1 MIIKTYTNYIKPDK
15 TIEIDIE
22 KEFENDNYLIQ
33 TLKRTSKFQ
42 NDKKLIQYENN
53 LNNVLNLINQRIKLR
68 NNPKTKLMHEENN
81 EFLRQY
87 KYLSETFE
95 KQMEKVL
102 EDLIL
107 IYTKKGYHIPKFSYK
122 NNIFKINALI
132 EANSEKLRLLLM
144 EELRNKKNI
153 IGPKTLMFLNK
164 LNYLVKILITKD
176 PNLVKKYNKLL
187 NKNDPYINKESIEQ
201 IKIYIK
207 NIIQLLKNVKI
218 NKIGSN
224 KPKRKSSFLSKIP
237 QLNNI
242 RISNKKN
249 SIKTDLININN
260 NNNDILSTEGSLSAF
275 KKRNPNSFLSMR
287 LSNYSI
293 KPNKLINTI
302 NSRNDFITSKK
313 ILYEN
318 KTEENTNINNKK
330 KIFFQKSKPI
340 INLKMKTIFSNIS
353 KAKSRNEKILPE
365 YKTQSDSKK
374 TICSDISKYIKQAKI
389 NNLYKSEKKIYTLG
403 LRKTSENKI
412 QNNDFPLSKKPSK
425 YIEYSYDNNISK
437 NYNINISSSDT
448 IKKVKTIEK
457 EEEKTQFLWN
467 AYKKIKKGKYEIV
480 EDIMNKYL
488 KDIKEFDINDQNIL
502 MKHYNYKNLRNNLFE
517 LNMKV
522 SDDST
527 RKKIEKIY
535 SNIHIL
541 KRIKPVLNN
550 MEEKEINIDRLE
562 KIYTS
567 GVNKYI
573 HMNF

>member
-260 NNNDILSTEGSLSAF
+260 NNNNDILSTEGSLSAF

-412 QNNDFPLSKKPSK
+412 QNNDFPLSKKPNK
-425 YIEYSYDNNISK
+425 YKEYSYDNNISK

-567 GVNKYI
+567 GVNK
-573 HMNF
+573 

>member
-176 PNLVKKYNKLL
+176 TNLVKKYNKLL

-237 QLNNI
+237 QLNNF

-249 SIKTDLININN
+249 SSKTDLININN

-302 NSRNDFITSKK
+302 NSRNEYVNSKNA
-313 ILYEN
+313 LHVN
-318 KTEENTNINNKK
+318 KTEENNNINNKK

-365 YKTQSDSKK
+365 FKTQSNSKK
-374 TICSDISKYIKQAKI
+374 TTCSDISKYIKQAKI

-567 GVNKYI
+567 GVNK
-573 HMNF
+573 

>member
-260 NNNDILSTEGSLSAF
+260 NNNNDILSTEGSLSAF
-275 KKRNPNSFLSMR
+275 KKRNPNSFSSMR

-313 ILYEN
+313 ILNEN
-318 KTEENTNINNKK
+318 KTEEKTNINNKK

-567 GVNKYI
+567 GVNK
-573 HMNF
+573 

>member
-249 SIKTDLININN
+249 SIKTDLININNN

-567 GVNKYI
+567 GVNK
-573 HMNF
+573 

>member
-260 NNNDILSTEGSLSAF
+260 NNNNDILSTEGSLSAF

-365 YKTQSDSKK
+365 FKTQSNSKK
-374 TICSDISKYIKQAKI
+374 TTCSDISKYIKQAKI

-567 GVNKYI
+567 GVNK
-573 HMNF
+573 

>member
-249 SIKTDLININN
+249 SSKTDLININN

-275 KKRNPNSFLSMR
+275 KKRNPNSFSSMR

-467 AYKKIKKGKYEIV
+467 AYKKIKKGKYESV

-567 GVNKYI
+567 GVNK
-573 HMNF
+573 

>member
-15 TIEIDIE
+15 TVEIDIE

-249 SIKTDLININN
+249 SIKTDLININNN

-567 GVNKYI
+567 GVNK
-573 HMNF
+573 

>member
-176 PNLVKKYNKLL
+176 TNLVKKYNKLL

-260 NNNDILSTEGSLSAF
+260 NNNNDILSTEGSLSAF

-318 KTEENTNINNKK
+318 KTEENTNIINKK
-330 KIFFQKSKPI
+330 NFFFQKSKPI

-567 GVNKYI
+567 GVNK
-573 HMNF
+573 

>member
-201 IKIYIK
+201 IKKYIK
-207 NIIQLLKNVKI
+207 NIIQILKTVKI

-365 YKTQSDSKK
+365 FKTQSDSKK
-374 TICSDISKYIKQAKI
+374 TTCSDISKYIKQTKI

-412 QNNDFPLSKKPSK
+412 QNNDFPLSKKSSK

-457 EEEKTQFLWN
+457 VEEKPQFLWN
-467 AYKKIKKGKYEIV
+467 AYKKIKKGKYESV

-550 MEEKEINIDRLE
+550 MEEKEINIDRFE

-567 GVNKYI
+567 GVNK
-573 HMNF
+573 

>member
-567 GVNKYI
+567 GVNK
-573 HMNF
+573 

>member
-201 IKIYIK
+201 IKKYIK

-249 SIKTDLININN
+249 SIKTDLININNN

-567 GVNKYI
+567 GVNK
-573 HMNF
+573 

>member
-249 SIKTDLININN
+249 SSKSDLININNN

-567 GVNKYI
+567 GVNK
-573 HMNF
+573 

>member
-201 IKIYIK
+201 IKKYIK
-207 NIIQLLKNVKI
+207 NIIQILKTVKI

-249 SIKTDLININN
+249 SIKTDLININNN

-467 AYKKIKKGKYEIV
+467 AYKKIKKGKYESV

-535 SNIHIL
+535 SNIHHIL

-567 GVNKYI
+567 GVNK
-573 HMNF
+573 

>member
-15 TIEIDIE
+15 TIEIHIE

-207 NIIQLLKNVKI
+207 NIIQLLKTVKI

-260 NNNDILSTEGSLSAF
+260 NNNNDILSTEGSLSAF
-275 KKRNPNSFLSMR
+275 KKRNPNSFSSMR

-412 QNNDFPLSKKPSK
+412 QNCDFPLSKKPSK

-467 AYKKIKKGKYEIV
+467 AYKKIKKGKYESV

-567 GVNKYI
+567 GVNK
-573 HMNF
+573 

>member
-207 NIIQLLKNVKI
+207 NIILLLKNVKI

-425 YIEYSYDNNISK
+425 YMEYSYDNNISK

-488 KDIKEFDINDQNIL
+488 KDIKEFDIKDQNIL

-567 GVNKYI
+567 GVNK
-573 HMNF
+573 

>member
-1 MIIKTYTNYIKPDK
+1 
-15 TIEIDIE
+15 
-22 KEFENDNYLIQ
+22 
-33 TLKRTSKFQ
+33 
-42 NDKKLIQYENN
+42 
-53 LNNVLNLINQRIKLR
+53 
-68 NNPKTKLMHEENN
+68 
-81 EFLRQY
+81 
-87 KYLSETFE
+87 
-95 KQMEKVL
+95 
-102 EDLIL
+102 
-107 IYTKKGYHIPKFSYK
+107 
-122 NNIFKINALI
+122 
-132 EANSEKLRLLLM
+132 
-144 EELRNKKNI
+144 
-153 IGPKTLMFLNK
+153 
-164 LNYLVKILITKD
+164 
-176 PNLVKKYNKLL
+176 
-187 NKNDPYINKESIEQ
+187 
-201 IKIYIK
+201 
-207 NIIQLLKNVKI
+207 
-218 NKIGSN
+218 
-224 KPKRKSSFLSKIP
+224 
-237 QLNNI
+237 
-242 RISNKKN
+242 
-249 SIKTDLININN
+249 
-260 NNNDILSTEGSLSAF
+260 
-275 KKRNPNSFLSMR
+275 MR

-522 SDDST
+522 SDGST

-567 GVNKYI
+567 GVNK
-573 HMNF
+573 

>member
-517 LNMKV
+517 LNMKI

-567 GVNKYI
+567 GVNK
-573 HMNF
+573 

>member
-260 NNNDILSTEGSLSAF
+260 NNNNDILSTEGSLSAF

-412 QNNDFPLSKKPSK
+412 QNNDFPLSKKSSK

-567 GVNKYI
+567 GVNK
-573 HMNF
+573 

>member
-365 YKTQSDSKK
+365 FKTQSDSKK
-374 TICSDISKYIKQAKI
+374 TTCSDISKYIKQAKI

-567 GVNKYI
+567 GVNK
-573 HMNF
+573 

>member
-275 KKRNPNSFLSMR
+275 KKRNPNSFSSMR

-567 GVNKYI
+567 GVNK
-573 HMNF
+573 

>member
-302 NSRNDFITSKK
+302 NSRNEFITSKK

-567 GVNKYI
+567 GVNK
-573 HMNF
+573 

>member
-176 PNLVKKYNKLL
+176 TNLVKKYNKLL

-249 SIKTDLININN
+249 SIKTDLININNN

-374 TICSDISKYIKQAKI
+374 TICSDISKYIKQTKI

-412 QNNDFPLSKKPSK
+412 QNNDFPLSKKSSK

-488 KDIKEFDINDQNIL
+488 KDIKEFDIKDQNIL

-567 GVNKYI
+567 GVNK
-573 HMNF
+573 

>member
-260 NNNDILSTEGSLSAF
+260 NNDILSTEGSLSAF

-467 AYKKIKKGKYEIV
+467 AYKKIKKGKYESV

-567 GVNKYI
+567 GVNK
-573 HMNF
+573 

>member
-260 NNNDILSTEGSLSAF
+260 NNNNDILSTEGSLSAF

-425 YIEYSYDNNISK
+425 YMEYSYDNNISK

-567 GVNKYI
+567 GVNK
-573 HMNF
+573 

>member
-207 NIIQLLKNVKI
+207 NIIQLLKTVKI

-249 SIKTDLININN
+249 SIKTDLININ

-412 QNNDFPLSKKPSK
+412 HNNDFPLSKKPSK

-448 IKKVKTIEK
+448 IKKVKTLEK

-567 GVNKYI
+567 GVNK
-573 HMNF
+573 

>member
-260 NNNDILSTEGSLSAF
+260 NNNNDILSTEGSLSAF

-302 NSRNDFITSKK
+302 NSRNEYITSKK

-318 KTEENTNINNKK
+318 KTEENNNINNKK
-330 KIFFQKSKPI
+330 KIFFQNSKPI

-412 QNNDFPLSKKPSK
+412 RNNDFPLSKKPSK

-467 AYKKIKKGKYEIV
+467 AYKKIKKGKYENV

-567 GVNKYI
+567 GVNK
-573 HMNF
+573 

>member
-260 NNNDILSTEGSLSAF
+260 NNNNDILSTEGSLSAF

-330 KIFFQKSKPI
+330 KFFFKKSKPI

-425 YIEYSYDNNISK
+425 YKEYSYDNNISK

-567 GVNKYI
+567 GVNK
-573 HMNF
+573 

>member
-260 NNNDILSTEGSLSAF
+260 NNDILSTEGSLSAF

-412 QNNDFPLSKKPSK
+412 QNNDFPLSKKSSK

-467 AYKKIKKGKYEIV
+467 AYKKIKKGKYESV

-567 GVNKYI
+567 GVNK
-573 HMNF
+573 

>member
-260 NNNDILSTEGSLSAF
+260 NNNNDILSTEGSLSAF

-467 AYKKIKKGKYEIV
+467 AYKKIKKGKYESV

-567 GVNKYI
+567 GVNK
-573 HMNF
+573 

>member
-527 RKKIEKIY
+527 RKKIEK
-535 SNIHIL
+535 N
-541 KRIKPVLNN
+541 
-550 MEEKEINIDRLE
+550 
-562 KIYTS
+562 
-567 GVNKYI
+567 
-573 HMNF
+573 

>member
-260 NNNDILSTEGSLSAF
+260 NNNNDILSTEGSLSAF

-330 KIFFQKSKPI
+330 KNFFQKSKPI

-412 QNNDFPLSKKPSK
+412 QNNDFPLSIKPSK
-425 YIEYSYDNNISK
+425 YMEYSYDNNISK

-488 KDIKEFDINDQNIL
+488 KDIKEFDINDKNIL

-567 GVNKYI
+567 GVNK
-573 HMNF
+573 

>member
-53 LNNVLNLINQRIKLR
+53 LNNVLSLINQRIKLR

-201 IKIYIK
+201 IKKYIK
-207 NIIQLLKNVKI
+207 DIIQLLKNVKI

-249 SIKTDLININN
+249 SIKTDLININNN

-567 GVNKYI
+567 GVNK
-573 HMNF
+573 

>member
-22 KEFENDNYLIQ
+22 KEFENDNYLIL

-249 SIKTDLININN
+249 SIKTDLININNN

-527 RKKIEKIY
+527 IKKIEKIY

-567 GVNKYI
+567 GVNK
-573 HMNF
+573 

>member
-42 NDKKLIQYENN
+42 SDKKLIQYENN

-207 NIIQLLKNVKI
+207 NIIQLLKTVKI

-260 NNNDILSTEGSLSAF
+260 NNNNDILSTEGSLSAF

-287 LSNYSI
+287 NHLI

-412 QNNDFPLSKKPSK
+412 QNYDFPLSKKPSK
-425 YIEYSYDNNISK
+425 YKEYSYDNNISK

-567 GVNKYI
+567 GVNK
-573 HMNF
+573 

>member
-260 NNNDILSTEGSLSAF
+260 NNNNDILSTEGSLSAF

-412 QNNDFPLSKKPSK
+412 QNNDFPLSKKSSK

-535 SNIHIL
+535 SNIYIL

-567 GVNKYI
+567 GVNK
-573 HMNF
+573 

>member
-176 PNLVKKYNKLL
+176 PNLVKKYNKLI
-187 NKNDPYINKESIEQ
+187 NKNDPYINKESIEH
-201 IKIYIK
+201 IKKYIK

-260 NNNDILSTEGSLSAF
+260 NNNNDILSTEGSLSAF

-313 ILYEN
+313 ILNEN
-318 KTEENTNINNKK
+318 KTEEKTNINNKK

-365 YKTQSDSKK
+365 FKTQSNSKK
-374 TICSDISKYIKQAKI
+374 TTCSDISKYIKQAKI

-567 GVNKYI
+567 GVNK
-573 HMNF
+573 